1 MVVRSIQKCGLF
13 IKLDGSED
21 GLVNIEGL
29 PNYRYR
35 IDNTVEV
42 RAAATPAAAE
52 PAATAAAV
60 PAAAAASAADPTTVP
75 ASAGVATEP
84 ATAAVE
90 RIGID
95 ESDDDDADWSGDD
108 CGSDDEI
115 VLD

>member
-1 MVVRSIQKCGLF
+1 MLRKRHRRHS
-13 IKLDGSED
+13 
-21 GLVNIEGL
+21 
-29 PNYRYR
+29 P
-35 IDNTVEV
+35 T
-42 RAAATPAAAE
+42 
-52 PAATAAAV
+52 
-60 PAAAAASAADPTTVP
+60 PTTVP